1 MMEINIKQIDA
12 WMGRL
17 LEAEKMMRQ
26 GKLDAASIEVCLIYE
41 SLNAHVK
48 RYIMKGLNETHR

>member
-17 LEAEKMMRQ
+17 LEAEKTNLQMMR
-26 GKLDAASIEVCLIYE
+26 KLTNCLI
-41 SLNAHVK
+41 
-48 RYIMKGLNETHR
+48 KGTII